1 MNINRH
7 NYEEFFLLYIDRE
20 LSGEE
25 RVMVETFVAANP
37 DLKEELE
44 LLQQTTFTADT
55 VVAPQLVQSLLKS
68 EIEEPSISEE
78 LLLLHLDKELTAEQT
93 AQVEQALQ
101 KDEKLQKDFR
111 WLQRSQLTADEN
123 IVFPDK
129 SLLYRDA
136 EPARVFHLGATSRR
150 WAAAAA
156 VIVLLASGMWLM
168 NSKQELNNNNLAVA
182 KPETQ
187 NPSSSTVPKVEQQSN
202 NQSAETKSNDVST
215 EPQKQDLAVT
225 TVHKHTTDPSN
236 SSGNTNNTQT
246 TNTQTQNPVTHG
258 EDVVVTQPVLTP
270 TENNSSTNSNIQE
283 TVNVP
288 PVTNTA
294 NRYASY
300 ASYNE
305 DNDNQEEDNSVLN
318 EERQRSTG
326 LKGLLKKAKRTLE
339 RRAGIHTG
347 DSQVRFAVFAV
358 NTQ

>member
-7 NYEEFFLLYIDRE
+7 NYEEFFLLYIDKE
-20 LSGEE
+20 LGAED
-25 RVMVETFVAANP
+25 RAMVEAFVAANP

-55 VVAPQLVQSLLKS
+55 VVDPQLVQSLLKA
-68 EIEEPSISEE
+68 ETEESSISEE
-78 LLLLHLDKELTAEQT
+78 LLLLHLDKELNTQQT
-93 AQVEQALQ
+93 AKVEQALQ
-101 KDEKLQKDFR
+101 KDEQLQKEFR
-111 WLQRSQLTADEN
+111 WLQRSQLTADET

-129 SLLYRDA
+129 SILYR
-136 EPARVFHLGATSRR
+136 ESQPARVFFMGTAARR

-168 NSKQELNNNNLAVA
+168 NSKQEHNNNNLAVA

-202 NQSAETKSNDVST
+202 NQSEETMNNDVST
-215 EPQKQDLAVT
+215 EPQKQDLAVAA
-225 TVHKHTTDPSN
+225 VNKHTTNTSTPT
-236 SSGNTNNTQT
+236 GNTNNIQTNNTQT
-246 TNTQTQNPVTHG
+246 QTPVLTG
-258 EDVVVTQPVLTP
+258 QDVVVTQPVLTT
-270 TENNSSTNSNIQE
+270 TENNSTTNSNIQE

-294 NRYASY
+294 NKYASY

-305 DNDNQEEDNSVLN
+305 DNDNQEEDNGVLN

-326 LKGLLKKAKRTLE
+326 LKGLLKKAKRTIE
-339 RRAGIHTG
+339 RRTGIHTG
-347 DSQVRFAVFAV
+347 DSQVRFAMFAV